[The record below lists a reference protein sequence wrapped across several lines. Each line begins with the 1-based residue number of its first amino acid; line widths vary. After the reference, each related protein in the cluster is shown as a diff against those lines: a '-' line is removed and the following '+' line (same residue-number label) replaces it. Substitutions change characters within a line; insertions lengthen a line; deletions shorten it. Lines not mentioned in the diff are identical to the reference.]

1 MLLERIH
8 GADQPQKAMNYEE
21 AINRAEM
28 AAVFVQE
35 PYWNILAKML
45 SGTIQSE
52 TEAILSSDDHVAV
65 NRASVAICRKV
76 LQAPYTDI
84 EQGRLA
90 EMAYQKAKEQ
100 YSRNRRGAYDAPR
113 EV

>member
-8 GADQPQKAMNYEE
+8 SANQPQKAMNYEE
-21 AINRAEM
+21 AISRAVM
-28 AAVFVQE
+28 ATEFVEQ

-90 EMAYQKAKEQ
+90 DMAYQKAKEQ
-100 YSRNRRGAYDAPR
+100 YSRNRRGAYSAPR